1 MMEQTAGRKVLL
13 QARDVCKWFPING
26 WFFEKKR
33 SVQAVNHI
41 SFDLYQG
48 ETLGLVGESGCG
60 KTTLAR
66 TVLRLIEPTGGQI
79 LFDGKDLMAQSKT
92 ELRALRK
99 DMQIVFQ
106 DPYSSLHPR
115 MSVRQIIEEPMRIRG
130 LYTGPGERE
139 KRVKELLN
147 MVGLNETHM
156 DRYPHEF
163 SGGQRQRI
171 VIARALATEPKL
183 IICDEP
189 VSALDVS
196 VRAQI
201 LNLLRELQE
210 KLGLTYFFIS
220 HDLSVVEHLC
230 DRVAIMYLGQMVE
243 LGSTDAIFSRP
254 LHPYTKALLSAA
266 PQVGRFGRRDRMLL
280 EGDIPS
286 PADPPSGC
294 RFRTR
299 CPYAVD
305 ACAQVPRWEEVE
317 SGHSVLCH
325 RFRELEDIH

>member
-1 MMEQTAGRKVLL
+1 MEQTADRKILL

-33 SVQAVNHI
+33 YVQAVDHI

-130 LYTGPGERE
+130 LYTGAGERE

-210 KLGLTYFFIS
+210 KLGLTYLFIS

-299 CPYAVD
+299 CPYATD
-305 ACAQVPRWEEVE
+305 ACAQLPQWEEVE